1 MRSEEL
7 GSTATVSPVKSA
19 SMGEPRLFGGSAR
32 ICEEMP
38 MDVEEEWF
46 GERRRER
53 SGEDRHGSF
62 DSVGVTRK
70 RCDCPSCGG
79 RSTAGLFVG
88 TAGRIGIPATAV
100 QYVRHD
106 LKHQFPSARGCTHNS
121 PEGARSIR

>member
-1 MRSEEL
+1 
-7 GSTATVSPVKSA
+7 
-19 SMGEPRLFGGSAR
+19 
-32 ICEEMP
+32 

-62 DSVGVTRK
+62 DSVRVTRK
-70 RCDCPSCGG
+70 RCDCPSYGG

-100 QYVRHD
+100 QLR
-106 LKHQFPSARGCTHNS
+106 A
-121 PEGARSIR
+121 ARSQAPIPVRPGMHAQLPGGGLEASDEGQL